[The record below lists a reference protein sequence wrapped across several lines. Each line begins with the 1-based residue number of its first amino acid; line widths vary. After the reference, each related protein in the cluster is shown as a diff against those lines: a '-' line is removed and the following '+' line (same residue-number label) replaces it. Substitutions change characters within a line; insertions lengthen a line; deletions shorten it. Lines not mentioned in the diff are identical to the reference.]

1 MNEWLI
7 HPIALL
13 GWTEIV
19 LILAVLGCLALL
31 AGVVVTV
38 LWFTLRRR
46 DRSSNGEVSGNS
58 AIPPRL

>member
-13 GWTEIV
+13 GRTEIV
-19 LILAVLGCLALL
+19 LLLAVLGCLALL

-38 LWFTLRRR
+38 LWFTLRQR
-46 DRSSNGEVSGNS
+46 DRNSNGEASGNS